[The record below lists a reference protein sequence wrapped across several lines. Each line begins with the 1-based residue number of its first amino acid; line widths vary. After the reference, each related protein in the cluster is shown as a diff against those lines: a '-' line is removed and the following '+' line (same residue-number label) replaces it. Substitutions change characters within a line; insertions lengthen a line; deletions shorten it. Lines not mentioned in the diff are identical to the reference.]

1 MCKDCLYQGN
11 LNFNFKFQRN
21 AFLFFFLQKMVLTK
35 SQLENISKKELI
47 EELSTADDI
56 SSKLTD
62 LASCFDDFVR
72 RFKVLSWGLAIT
84 K

>member
-11 LNFNFKFQRN
+11 LNFNFKFQCN
-21 AFLFFFLQKMVLTK
+21 AFLFFFLQKMVLTR
-35 SQLENISKKELI
+35 SQLEDTSKEELI
-47 EELSTADDI
+47 EELITADHI
-56 SSKLTD
+56 SSKITD

-72 RFKVLSWGLAIT
+72 RFEVLSWGLAVT